1 MNNKSCQENK
11 HHYGLWYINNENNKT
26 YRICDKC
33 QFMRELPITEEI
45 ITEIKKQEEAAK
57 IFNAFQLVDDNDE
70 NIINYLELILEDY
83 INYLNKNDFSKLIKR
98 IKKLEKLD
106 IIDAK
111 HILCHNQLDTYFV
124 IDDLNTIS
132 DNSIELLEQE
142 ELNINIDSYEQ
153 G

>member
-11 HHYGLWYINNENNKT
+11 HRYGLWDIDNNKNIA
-26 YRICDKC
+26 YRVCDRCK
-33 QFMRELPITEEI
+33 FIRELPITEEI
-45 ITEIKKQEEAAK
+45 TTEIVKQKEASK
-57 IFNAFQLVDDNDE
+57 IFNAFQLISDNDT

-83 INYLNKNDFSKLIKR
+83 INYLNKNDFSLLIKR

-111 HILCHNQLDTYFV
+111 HILYLNQLDTYFV
-124 IDDLNTIS
+124 IDDLNTTPN
-132 DNSIELLEQE
+132 NSIELIEQE

-153 G
+153 S